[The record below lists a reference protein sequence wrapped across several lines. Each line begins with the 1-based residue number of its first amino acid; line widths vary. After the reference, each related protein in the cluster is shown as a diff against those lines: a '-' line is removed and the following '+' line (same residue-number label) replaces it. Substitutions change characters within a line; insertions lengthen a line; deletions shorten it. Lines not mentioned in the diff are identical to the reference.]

1 MATQERE
8 ITEPVDLCLPDG
20 RLNPW
25 ARGWSRQ
32 PLHRA
37 NLRGW
42 GRTKRWEYWCVTT
55 PAHLVALTVSDLD
68 FLALN
73 TVYVLEYGPGGLEFE
88 TTEIIPGGRG
98 VRLPETIAGTPGS
111 PAVTVG
117 PRHPT
122 GGRVRIEIAEEEG
135 GTRLRARCLAPASS
149 KPSSTPMTPSSPRIP
164 STPRSAS
171 TRRQIVKQ
179 AAKQTVEI
187 DLFAALPTG
196 HETLSVVVPWD
207 ERRFQYTSKHT
218 ARPASGTVRVGDRVL
233 EFGED
238 AWAVLDHGRGRWP
251 RSVDWN
257 WGAASGRTDG
267 HTVGLQ
273 FGGRW
278 TRGTGATENALC
290 VDGRLSKIGEEL
302 EWHWS
307 HDDFLAPWTI
317 TSPGER
323 PAVDLTFVPF
333 HNRSTRTDAVL
344 IANRTDQCFGHYSG
358 RVHDDE
364 GREIVVDRLLGWAED
379 VHMRW

>member
-1 MATQERE
+1 MATREHE

-20 RLNPW
+20 RLNPA

-55 PAHLVALTVSDLD
+55 PTHLVALTVSDLD

-73 TVYVLEYGPGGLEFE
+73 TVYVLEYGPKGREFE
-88 TTEIIPGGRG
+88 RTSIVPGGRG
-98 VRLPETIAGTPGS
+98 VRLPEVIAGTVGS
-111 PAVTVG
+111 PAVVVG
-117 PRHPT
+117 PQRPT
-122 GGRVRIEIAEEEG
+122 GGKVRIEIRGEDG
-135 GTRLRARCLAPASS
+135 GTRLRARCL
-149 KPSSTPMTPSSPRIP
+149 
-164 STPRSAS
+164 TPRSPQGARG
-171 TRRQIVKQ
+171 TREGEEAVE
-179 AAKQTVEI
+179 TVEV
-187 DLFAALPTG
+187 DLFASLPVG
-196 HETLSVVVPWD
+196 HETLSVVVPWSG
-207 ERRFQYTSKHT
+207 RRFQYTSKHT
-218 ARPASGTVRVGDRVL
+218 ARPASGTVRIGDRIL

-257 WGAASGRTDG
+257 WGAASGRTGG

-290 VDGRLSKIGEEL
+290 VDGRLTKIGEEL
-302 EWHWS
+302 EWRWS
-307 HDDFLAPWTI
+307 PTDFMTPWTI
-317 TSPGER
+317 TSAGER
-323 PAVDLTFVPF
+323 PAVDLTFTPF
-333 HNRSTRTDAVL
+333 HNRSTRTDAGL
-344 IANRTDQCFGHYSG
+344 IANRTDQCFGHYTG
-358 RVHDDE
+358 LVRDDE
-364 GREIVVDRLLGWAED
+364 GREIAVDQLLGWAED

>member
-1 MATQERE
+1 MATHERE
-8 ITEPVDLCLPDG
+8 INEPVDLCLPDG
-20 RLNPW
+20 RLNPA

-42 GRTKRWEYWCVTT
+42 GRTKRWDYWCVTT
-55 PAHLVALTVSDLD
+55 PTHLVALTVSDLD

-73 TVYVLEYGPGGLEFE
+73 TVYVLEYGPDGVADEHTVGTPAGIPAHAGFE
-88 TTEIIPGGRG
+88 RTAIIPGGRG
-98 VRLPETIAGTPGS
+98 VRLPETIAGAAGS
-111 PAVTVG
+111 PAVVVG
-117 PRHPT
+117 PLRPS
-122 GGRVRIEIAEEEG
+122 GGRVRIEIREEDG
-135 GTRLRARCLAPASS
+135 GTRLRARCL
-149 KPSSTPMTPSSPRIP
+149 TPSSPKEP
-164 STPRSAS
+164 
-171 TRRQIVKQ
+171 
-179 AAKQTVEI
+179 VEV
-187 DLFAALPTG
+187 DLFAALPAG
-196 HETLSVVVPWD
+196 HETLSVVVPWS

-218 ARPASGTVRVGDRVL
+218 ARPATGTVRIGNRVL
-233 EFGED
+233 EFGDD

-278 TRGTGATENALC
+278 TSGTGATENALC
-290 VDGRLSKIGEEL
+290 VDGRLTKIGEEL
-302 EWHWS
+302 EWRWS
-307 HDDFLAPWTI
+307 PTDFMTPWTI
-317 TSPGER
+317 ASSGER
-323 PAVDLTFVPF
+323 PTVNLTFIPF
-333 HNRSTRTDAVL
+333 HNRSTRTDAGL

-358 RVHDDE
+358 RVRDDE